1 MDIQLGEPRIVVLDE
16 RLTLADI
23 EARAADRRVQAFGG
37 GIGSLLQR
45 AKAEDIELVAR
56 QRRLEPLWHVG
67 CRARYVYERTREY
80 AVPASGVEVQA
91 VDVGGERLPVVAS
104 GKGRVFQLSV
114 LEQCVDEANEVAFI
128 DGLTGEPVPDGPT
141 LITAPSREI
150 PDGEAVVAPDTI
162 VRPPEHRASSVV
174 RGVLA
179 KALKPIQADRIL
191 EESVVIERTDLYY
204 RPVWAFEFLW
214 RPKDRR
220 GVVEIDGLTG
230 RDRHTSSLL
239 AGVTKL
245 VSKDALF
252 DIGADTVG
260 LLIPGGSI
268 AVKVARA
275 AIDRSY

>member
-1 MDIQLGEPRIVVLDE
+1 MDIQLGEPRIVVLEE
-16 RLTLADI
+16 RLTFPEI
-23 EARAADRRVQAFGG
+23 ETRAMDRRVHAFGG

-45 AKAEDIELVAR
+45 VRPEEIELVTS
-56 QRRLEPLWHVG
+56 QRRLDPFWHVA
-67 CRARYVYERTREY
+67 CRAHWVYERTREY

-91 VDVGGERLPVVAS
+91 VTFRGERHEIAES
-104 GKGRVFQLSV
+104 GKGRVFRLSA
-114 LEQCVDEANEVAFI
+114 LEHCRDESTQSAFI
-128 DGLTGEPVPDGPT
+128 DGLTGEPVADAAT
-141 LITAPSREI
+141 LIAGPQREI
-150 PDGEAVVAPDTI
+150 PDGGTVEAPDTI

-179 KALKPIQADRIL
+179 KTLKPIQADRIV

-214 RPKDRR
+214 RSKDRR
-220 GVVEIDGLTG
+220 GVLEIDGLTG
-230 RDRHTSSLL
+230 KEGRSGSLL

-245 VSKDALF
+245 VSKEALF

-260 LLIPGGSI
+260 LIVPGGSI